1 MMKNEEAYKEVL
13 EMKNKIYELCK
24 ENDMSLIFMLE
35 NENEVTG
42 SIYGKQSMLKS
53 MLCGFLVEK
62 FDTQEIS
69 EIFERV
75 NFFTSY
81 RI

>member
-1 MMKNEEAYKEVL
+1 
-13 EMKNKIYELCK
+13 MKNKIYELCK

-42 SIYGKQSMLKS
+42 SICGKQAMLQS

-75 NFFTSY
+75 NFFHELQNIKKATSAN
-81 RI
+81 

>member
-53 MLCGFLVEK
+53 MLCGILVEK